1 MQPRKVQPGGYA
13 CARGVPAG
21 DGGGGEA
28 VYLSAWPDLT
38 IGPAS
43 TKPAVVQQLIVEQ
56 HTALATLAPEG
67 DGFDGRLR
75 SSAREPLFQPAWE
88 PCRQQQRRTTAS
100 MLQPLSFLHGAR
112 FFSK

>member
-75 SSAREPLFQPAWE
+75 SSAREEGHAG
-88 PCRQQQRRTTAS
+88 RQGAS
-100 MLQPLSFLHGAR
+100 LPTGGE
-112 FFSK
+112 

>member
-1 MQPRKVQPGGYA
+1 MHPCKVQPGGYA

-56 HTALATLAPEG
+56 HTASTLPSRRSRPKVMISTFASAARPES
-67 DGFDGRLR
+67 GFR
-75 SSAREPLFQPAWE
+75 SRPGSPAVSSSGE
-88 PCRQQQRRTTAS
+88 SRPACSNR
-100 MLQPLSFLHGAR
+100 
-112 FFSK
+112 